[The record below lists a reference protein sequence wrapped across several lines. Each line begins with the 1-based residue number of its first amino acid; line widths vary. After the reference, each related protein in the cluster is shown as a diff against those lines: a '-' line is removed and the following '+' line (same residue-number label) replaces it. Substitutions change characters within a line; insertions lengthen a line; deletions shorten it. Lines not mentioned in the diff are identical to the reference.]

1 MGRRYHAFVSYSH
14 ADRKWADWL
23 FKRIE
28 AYRIPGHLVGQS
40 RGGEIVPKRIAP
52 LFKDRE
58 ELASSSDLSGEVE
71 RALTDS
77 GALIVICS
85 PNARESHWVNLEIQR
100 YRELGRAD
108 RIFPFIV
115 EGDEHTAFP
124 PALLEGPEPLAANV
138 ARDHDGRENAL
149 LKIIAALLG
158 ISFDELKQRDVA
170 ARYRRLR
177 YLTVASLA
185 LVVGLAGLT
194 TWAVLAEREAA
205 LRRSQADGLI
215 EFMIG
220 DLRRR
225 LEPIGR
231 LDVLDDVARE
241 AQTYFA
247 TVDPASQDAAGL
259 ARRGKVSRQ
268 LGEVRLLQGDP
279 AGSLPIFEDALA
291 IQQEAFER
299 SRDPAIRFDLAQ
311 ANFWLGNSHWE
322 SGDLDAAL
330 PYLQA
335 YRDHSVALA
344 ETDPEN
350 IDWQLEVA
358 YADVNLGTLNFQRE
372 RYEAAVGD
380 FSSALDQLEAL
391 QAIAPGDERIRASLS
406 NPTAWLAGSYWELGE
421 VEAARTTFAR
431 QVTFARAQAQD
442 DPEDYNDKELY
453 VLALQRHG
461 LALLASGQIEA
472 AREELEEALDHAQA
486 LIERESDNFY
496 WRYAYAKS
504 HWYLGRCNMQAGDSA
519 RARQHLLEARDAF
532 PDVADVARPK
542 WVVEAAELANDLT
555 RYYLASGENTAAAA
569 AELRRAQAFLDASTT
584 PSSHQAAARAEALLL
599 QACVS
604 GQVGDELARRLREAR
619 ADLARFDWIR
629 RQDFVAVKTWIAAAR
644 PLSRCPGGNAN
655 ATQTHER
662 KMP

>member
-28 AYRIPGHLVGQS
+28 SYRIPRHLIGQT
-40 RGGEIVPKRIAP
+40 RGGQTVPKRITP

-85 PNARESHWVNLEIQR
+85 PNARESHWVNLEIER
-100 YRELGRAD
+100 YRELGNAD

-115 EGDEHTAFP
+115 EGDENTAFP

-138 ARDHDGRENAL
+138 ARDHDGRENAS

-158 ISFDELKQRDVA
+158 ISFDELKQRDVT

-177 YLTVASLA
+177 YLTAASLA
-185 LVVGLAGLT
+185 LVVGLAGLA

-231 LDVLDDVARE
+231 LDVLDDVGRE

-247 TVDPASQDAAGL
+247 TIDPASQDAAGL
-259 ARRGKVSRQ
+259 ARRGKVSQQ

-299 SRDPAIRFDLAQ
+299 SGDPAIRFDLAQ
-311 ANFWLGNSHWE
+311 ANFWVGNSHWE

-335 YRDHSVALA
+335 YRDHSGVLA
-344 ETDPEN
+344 ETDPDN
-350 IDWQLEVA
+350 IEWQLEVA

-372 RYEAAVGD
+372 RYDAAVRD
-380 FSSALDQLEAL
+380 FSSAIDQLEAL

-406 NPTAWLAGSYWELGE
+406 NPTAWLAGSYWELGD
-421 VEAARTTFAR
+421 VAAARATFAR
-431 QVTFARAQAQD
+431 QVAFARAELQN
-442 DPEDYNDKELY
+442 DPEDYNAKELY

-461 LALLASGQIEA
+461 LALLTSGQIEA
-472 AREELEEALDHAQA
+472 AGEELEEALHHAQA

-504 HWYLGRCNMQAGDSA
+504 HWYLGRYHMQVGASA
-519 RARQHLLEARDAF
+519 QAREHLLEARDAF
-532 PDVADVARPK
+532 PDVTDAARPK
-542 WVVEAAELANDLT
+542 WVTEAAELAIDLT
-555 RYYLASGENTAAAA
+555 RHYLAAGKSTDAA
-569 AELRRAQAFLDASTT
+569 AEIVRAHAFLDAGTT
-584 PSSHQAAARAEALLL
+584 TSSHQSAARAEALLL
-599 QACVS
+599 QACVN
-604 GQVGDELARRLREAR
+604 GDVGDELGRQLQEAR
-619 ADLARFDWIR
+619 ADLARFDRIR
-629 RQDFVAVKTWIAAAR
+629 RQDFVAVKAWIEAPL
-644 PLSRCPGGNAN
+644 PLSRCPAGNDD
-655 ATQTHER
+655 AT
-662 KMP
+662 